1 MLSNRLFGP
10 CCFLLSLVASIAAA
24 RHHSRASGLSP
35 RAFPVETAH
44 DSAEGGNYYPITG
57 VNTGR
62 DAQTG
67 ARPFRQNILDL
78 QNDGPSWSLY
88 IQALTA
94 MQNADDNDPLSYFQ
108 VAGIHGRPYRPWNNF
123 NQVQGAGPGTS
134 AFGGYCTHNSVLFP
148 TWHRPYLALVE
159 QVIAGHAQDIAK
171 QYTGPSSSDYQTAAD
186 NLRLPY
192 WDWASIAEMP
202 DVVNQPT
209 VTITT
214 PDGDQDVDNPLFTY
228 KFHQFPHD
236 PTLFPGGGLANSPQ
250 TWRDNSADQS
260 LQNSNLMNRAWY
272 ALTKSNNYSSFATLA
287 TSGTSIE
294 GVHNGVHASIGGQN
308 GFMTFLDYS
317 AFDPIFWLHHTNV
330 DRLSALWQAA
340 NPNKY
345 VTPMTDPGTFTIVPK
360 SIDTVSTSLTPFTS
374 NNIGTAHTSIS
385 ARYLS
390 YFDYSYPEIE
400 DWTQTPAQLKANVTS
415 QIYDLYDPNQV
426 FGPRHD
432 HRQSRTLRAR
442 KALTPGSTTKEWTI
456 DISVNKFD
464 LNGEGFWVRFF
475 VGDIPQNPQDWL
487 TNAASVGSVQVMPTP
502 HLGEGPFPELLE
514 YDELNLD
521 GEITKAGYDPQD
533 IHTVA
538 RHFEK
543 NLQWRV
549 QKLDGS
555 VVPTEQIPSL
565 NIAVQDET
573 VTFPSDNTEMPTYE
587 EKTVHPDVTKGK
599 CGGRG

>member
-1 MLSNRLFGP
+1 MLFNHLLGP
-10 CCFLLSLVASIAAA
+10 CCFFLSLIVSIAAA

-35 RAFPVETAH
+35 RAFPVETPH
-44 DSAEGGNYYPITG
+44 VKAEGGNYYAVTG

-67 ARPFRQNILDL
+67 ARPFRRNIIDL
-78 QNDGPSWSLY
+78 QNDGPSWSRESMADHIGRGTISTRFKEQERGLG
-88 IQALTA
+88 LT
-94 MQNADDNDPLSYFQ
+94 
-108 VAGIHGRPYRPWNNF
+108 VVI
-123 NQVQGAGPGTS
+123 
-134 AFGGYCTHNSVLFP
+134 VL
-148 TWHRPYLALVE
+148 T

-192 WDWASIAEMP
+192 WDWASISTMP
-202 DVVNQPT
+202 DVVSQPT

-228 KFHQFPHD
+228 KFQQFPMNT
-236 PTLFPGGGLANSPQ
+236 TLFPGGGLANSPQ

-272 ALTKSNNYSSFATLA
+272 TLTKSTNYSSFATTV
-287 TSGTSIE
+287 TSGTSME
-294 GVHNGVHASIGGQN
+294 SVHNSVHGAVGGQS
-308 GFMTFLDYS
+308 GFMTFLDYA

-330 DRLSALWQAA
+330 DRLIALWQAA
-340 NPNKY
+340 NPTKFL
-345 VTPMTDPGTFTIVPK
+345 TPLQDPGTFTILPK
-360 SIDTVSTSLTPFTS
+360 SIDTVTTSLTPFTS
-374 NNIGTAHTSIS
+374 NNIGTLHTSTS

-400 DWTQTPAQLKANVTS
+400 DWTQTPAQLKKNVTS

-426 FGPRHD
+426 FGQ
-432 HRQSRTLRAR
+432 RQTQTLRAR
-442 KALTPGSTTKEWTI
+442 KTLMPGSSTKEWTI
-456 DISVNKFD
+456 DMSVNKFD
-464 LNGEGFWVRFF
+464 LNGQGFWVRFF
-475 VGDIPQNPQDWL
+475 IGDIPQNPQDWL
-487 TNAASVGSVQVMPTP
+487 TGACVGSIQVMPTP
-502 HLGEGPFPELLE
+502 HQGDGPFAELLE

-521 GEITKAGYDPQD
+521 DEITKAGYDAQD
-533 IHTVA
+533 IPTVA
-538 RHFEK
+538 GFFEK

-565 NIAVQDET
+565 SIAVQDET
-573 VTFPSDNTEMPTYE
+573 VTFPSDKTEMPTYE
-587 EKTVHPDVTKGK
+587 DKTVHPDVTRGK
-599 CGGRG
+599 SGGRV